1 MLNLHLGDSTAL
13 RIVVHVSAYFHN
25 SHVPHT
31 PSLFFHTLII
41 TCMHIVCIH
50 ALEEQMFVVTL
61 SQGLLHFSVQYN
73 TCKSGN
79 RVVLRMS
86 KSC

>member
-1 MLNLHLGDSTAL
+1 MLNPHLGDSTAL

-31 PSLFFHTLII
+31 PSLCFHTLII
-41 TCMHIVCIH
+41 TCMHFVCI
-50 ALEEQMFVVTL
+50 LEEQMFVVTL
-61 SQGLLHFSVQYN
+61 SQGLLHLSVQYN

-79 RVVLRMS
+79 RVVLGIS